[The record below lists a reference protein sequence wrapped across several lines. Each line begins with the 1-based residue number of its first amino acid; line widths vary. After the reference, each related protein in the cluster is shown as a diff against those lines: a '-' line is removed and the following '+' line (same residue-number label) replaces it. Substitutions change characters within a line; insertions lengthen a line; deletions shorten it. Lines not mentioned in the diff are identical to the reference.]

1 MKICAELVNYSEDS
15 SEESEIMQL
24 RNSKNGKG
32 FLKVLC
38 LQEGG
43 SRLVLM
49 IKVP

>member
-1 MKICAELVNYSEDS
+1 M
-15 SEESEIMQL
+15 MQP

-32 FLKVLC
+32 FLKALS

-43 SRLVLM
+43 ARLVLM